1 MGKSRKYGKQP
12 IFIDPYAYPLL
23 MSTMYPQYITFN
35 LSTASSLG
43 SSPSSP
49 TASSLGSSPSSPS
62 THQPKPSTASPSTA
76 SPSAPSTAPPTAP
89 APAPSSAP
97 QPKPS
102 SAPPIAPAPAPSS
115 APPSAPQPKPSSAPP
130 SALSSAPTVP
140 PTASTQKIPITNN
153 IKTIGSN
160 LFNLTEKNT
169 FQFNDDKNIILE
181 FANIIRGD
189 IVTISNLESI
199 ITKIINIKTKR
210 KLINQ
215 VEILQIILNH
225 MRIGILKY
233 DIIKQQINDR
243 KIEEATYN
251 INQMDITKELKDLH
265 GGGPKLENEI
275 INNTIKKIR
284 NEFITMLIKSLI
296 TALQE
301 KNILTKQAAEEAQRK
316 AAAEEAQRKA
326 AAEEAQRKA
335 AAEEAQRKA
344 AAEEAQRKAAQQ
356 AAERVAAQQA
366 AERAAAQQA
375 AQQAAERA
383 AAQQAAERAAAQQAA
398 QRAAAQQAAQQAA
411 QRAAAE
417 RAAAERA
424 AAQQAVERAAAQQAA
439 AQKAAAQKADE
450 RTAEAK
456 KKCPSKDI
464 DINNLD
470 LTLNC
475 IGIKPTNK
483 IAFKLH
489 PDKNLGCKLE
499 AEEKLK
505 ELNVKCEA
513 YYNKINRLDG
523 GSKHYKLITK

>member
-62 THQPKPSTASPSTA
+62 THQPKPSTASPSTASPSTA

-326 AAEEAQRKA
+326 A
-335 AAEEAQRKA
+335 
-344 AAEEAQRKAAQQ
+344 QQ

-383 AAQQAAERAAAQQAA
+383 AAQQAAERAAAQQAAQRAAAQQAA

>member
-326 AAEEAQRKA
+326 A
-335 AAEEAQRKA
+335 
-344 AAEEAQRKAAQQ
+344 QQ
-356 AAERVAAQQA
+356 AAERV
-366 AERAAAQQA
+366 
-375 AQQAAERA
+375 
-383 AAQQAAERAAAQQAA
+383 
-398 QRAAAQQAAQQAA
+398 AAQQAAQQAA

>member
-62 THQPKPSTASPSTA
+62 THQPKPSTASPSTASPSTPQPKPSTASPSTPQPKPSTASPSTPQPKPSTASPSTASPSTA

-335 AAEEAQRKA
+335 A
-344 AAEEAQRKAAQQ
+344 QQ
-356 AAERVAAQQA
+356 AAERVAAQQ
-366 AERAAAQQA
+366 
-375 AQQAAERA
+375 
-383 AAQQAAERAAAQQAA
+383 
-398 QRAAAQQAAQQAA
+398 
-411 QRAAAE
+411 
-417 RAAAERA
+417 AAERA

>member
-1 MGKSRKYGKQP
+1 
-12 IFIDPYAYPLL
+12 
-23 MSTMYPQYITFN
+23 
-35 LSTASSLG
+35 
-43 SSPSSP
+43 
-49 TASSLGSSPSSPS
+49 
-62 THQPKPSTASPSTA
+62 
-76 SPSAPSTAPPTAP
+76 
-89 APAPSSAP
+89 
-97 QPKPS
+97 
-102 SAPPIAPAPAPSS
+102 
-115 APPSAPQPKPSSAPP
+115 
-130 SALSSAPTVP
+130 
-140 PTASTQKIPITNN
+140 
-153 IKTIGSN
+153 
-160 LFNLTEKNT
+160 LTEKNT

-398 QRAAAQQAAQQAA
+398 QRAAAQQAAQRAAAQQAAQQAA

-523 GSKHYKLITK
+523 GSKHYKLITKWHKE